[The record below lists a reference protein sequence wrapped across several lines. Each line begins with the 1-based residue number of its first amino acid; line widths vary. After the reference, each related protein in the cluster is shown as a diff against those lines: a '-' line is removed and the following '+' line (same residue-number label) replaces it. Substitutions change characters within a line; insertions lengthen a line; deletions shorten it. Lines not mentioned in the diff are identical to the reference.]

1 MEFKMLKSQSDVAT
15 SWKCGADLVVRN
27 LEDQG
32 VKHVFGIPGAKVDRV
47 FDSLVDSS
55 IETVVVRHEA
65 NAAFMAAA
73 VGRLT
78 GKAGVAL
85 CTSGPGI
92 SNVTTGLATANSE
105 GDAMVAIGGAVKL
118 DDRLKNVHQT
128 MDTVSLFKPITK
140 YSAEVTHSSTISE
153 VMSNAFRAAE
163 LPRPGAAFVSLPM
176 DIVNAPATGDALTH
190 VPSPEL
196 GPAAADSIREAA
208 DLLKEARTPVL
219 LLGMLAS
226 TPESAEAV
234 RSFIDKTG
242 AAVVGTFQAAG
253 AVGSAQLASFA
264 GRVGLWNNQPG
275 DALLD
280 QADVVVTVGYS
291 PVEYE
296 PPKWNRNVRRTLI
309 HLDVMPADMDRNY
322 RPAVELVGNIAKT
335 LELLASEVG
344 ALNRSPEAAA
354 ILSTLATARLELGK
368 RSAALGGSPV
378 HPLRIVHELQ
388 NVVGADTTMCVDMG
402 SFHIWIARYLQS
414 FRARQLLITNGQQ
427 TMGVAL
433 PWAIA
438 ASLVRPGEKII
449 SVSGDGS
456 FMQSS
461 MELETAVRLKANIVH
476 VIWVDNMYNMVEI
489 QEVQK
494 YSRRSGVEFGPIDF
508 KAYAQSFGAAGFAV
522 ESADQLRS
530 TLRKAMAVEGP
541 AVVAIPVDYSQNHK
555 LMEPLRADYLI

>member
-1 MEFKMLKSQSDVAT
+1 MLKNANDVDT
-15 SWKCGADLVVRN
+15 VWDCGADLVVRN
-27 LEDQG
+27 LEAQG
-32 VKHVFGIPGAKVDRV
+32 VKHVFGIPGAKIDRV
-47 FDSLVDSS
+47 FDSLVDST

-85 CTSGPGI
+85 VTSGPGC
-92 SNVTTGLATANSE
+92 SNLATGLATANSE

-118 DDRLKNVHQT
+118 DDRLKQVHQT

-140 YSAEVTHSSTISE
+140 YSAEVVASPSISE

-163 LPRPGAAFVSLPM
+163 RPRPGAAFVSLPM
-176 DIVNAPATGDALTH
+176 DIVNAPAKGDVFTNLPA
-190 VPSPEL
+190 PAM
-196 GPAAADSIREAA
+196 GPAPIDDIRAVAE
-208 DLLKEARTPVL
+208 LLKEAHSPVL
-219 LLGMLAS
+219 LLGLLAS
-226 TPESAEAV
+226 RPENAGAV
-234 RSFIDKTG
+234 RKFVAQTG
-242 AAVVGTFQAAG
+242 VAVAGTYQAAG
-253 AVGSAQLASFA
+253 AIDAAQFTRFA

-275 DALLD
+275 DQLLD

-291 PVEYE
+291 PVEYD
-296 PPKWNRNVRRTLI
+296 PPLWNRNVRRPLVHI
-309 HLDVMPADMDRNY
+309 DALPADADRHY
-322 RPAVELVGNIAKT
+322 RPAVELVGDIAGT
-335 LELLASEVG
+335 LELLAAELG
-344 ALNRSPEAAA
+344 TLNASPEANA
-354 ILSTLATARLELGK
+354 ILATLAQARAALTK
-368 RSAALGGSPV
+368 KSAALGGCPV
-378 HPLRIVHELQ
+378 HPLRIVKELQ
-388 NVVGADTTMCVDMG
+388 DVVDAHTTMCVDMG
-402 SFHIWIARYLQS
+402 SFHIWIARYLHS

-438 ASLVRPGEKII
+438 ASLVRPGEKVI

-461 MELETAVRLKANIVH
+461 MELETAVRLKSNIVH

-489 QEVQK
+489 QEVKK

-508 KAYAQSFGAAGFAV
+508 KAYAESFGAAGFAV
-522 ESADQLRS
+522 RSADELRS
-530 TLRKAMAVEGP
+530 TLRQAMEVEGP
-541 AVVAIPVDYSQNHK
+541 AVVAIPVDYSDNPK

>member
-1 MEFKMLKSQSDVAT
+1 MLKNANDVDT
-15 SWKCGADLVVRN
+15 VWDCGADLVVRN
-27 LEDQG
+27 LEAQG
-32 VKHVFGIPGAKVDRV
+32 VKHVFGIPGAKIDRV
-47 FDSLVDSS
+47 FDSLVDST

-85 CTSGPGI
+85 VTSGPGC
-92 SNVTTGLATANSE
+92 SNLATGLATANSE

-118 DDRLKNVHQT
+118 DDRLKQVHQT

-140 YSAEVTHSSTISE
+140 YSAEVVASPSISE

-163 LPRPGAAFVSLPM
+163 RPRPGAAFVSLPM
-176 DIVNAPATGDALTH
+176 DIVNAPAK
-190 VPSPEL
+190 
-196 GPAAADSIREAA
+196 GPAPIDDIRAVAE
-208 DLLKEARTPVL
+208 LLKEAHSPVL
-219 LLGMLAS
+219 LLGLLAS
-226 TPESAEAV
+226 RPENAGAV
-234 RSFIDKTG
+234 RKFVAQTG
-242 AAVVGTFQAAG
+242 VAVAGTYQAAG
-253 AVGSAQLASFA
+253 AIDAAQFTRFA

-275 DALLD
+275 DQLLD

-291 PVEYE
+291 PVEYD
-296 PPKWNRNVRRTLI
+296 PPLWNRNVRRPLVHI
-309 HLDVMPADMDRNY
+309 DALPADADRHY
-322 RPAVELVGNIAKT
+322 RPAVELVGDIAGT
-335 LELLASEVG
+335 LELLAAELG
-344 ALNRSPEAAA
+344 TLNASPEANA
-354 ILSTLATARLELGK
+354 ILATLAQARAALTK
-368 RSAALGGSPV
+368 KSAALGGCPV
-378 HPLRIVHELQ
+378 HPLRIVKELQ
-388 NVVGADTTMCVDMG
+388 DVVDAHTTMCVDMG
-402 SFHIWIARYLQS
+402 SFHIWIARYLHS

-438 ASLVRPGEKII
+438 ASLVRPGEKVI

-461 MELETAVRLKANIVH
+461 MELETAVRLKSNIVH

-489 QEVQK
+489 QEVKK

-508 KAYAQSFGAAGFAV
+508 KAYAESFGAAGFAV
-522 ESADQLRS
+522 RSADELRS
-530 TLRKAMAVEGP
+530 TLRQAMEVEGP
-541 AVVAIPVDYSQNHK
+541 AVVAIPVDYSDNPK

>member
-1 MEFKMLKSQSDVAT
+1 MLKSESDVET

-27 LEDQG
+27 LETQG

-85 CTSGPGI
+85 VTSGPGV
-92 SNVTTGLATANSE
+92 SNLTTGLATANSE
-105 GDAMVAIGGAVKL
+105 GDAMVAIGGAVPL
-118 DDRLKNVHQT
+118 DDRLKQVHQT

-140 YSAEVTHSSTISE
+140 FSAEVVTSSTISE
-153 VMSNAFRAAE
+153 VLCNAFRAAE
-163 LPRPGAAFVSLPM
+163 RPRPGAAFVSLPM
-176 DIVNAPATGDALTH
+176 DLVNAPATGDALTDLL
-190 VPSPEL
+190 SPEL
-196 GPAAADSIREAA
+196 GPAAADSIRAA
-208 DLLKEARTPVL
+208 AELLGEARNPVL

-226 TPESAEAV
+226 TPENAAAV
-234 RSFIDKTG
+234 RSFIEKTG
-242 AAVVGTFQAAG
+242 VAVVGTFQAAG
-253 AVGSAQLASFA
+253 ALGSPQFANFA

-275 DALLD
+275 DRLLD
-280 QADVVVTVGYS
+280 QADVVVTVGYN

-296 PPKWNRNVRRTLI
+296 PPKWNKNARRTLI
-309 HLDVMPADMDRNY
+309 HIDVVPADVDRYY
-322 RPAVELVGNIAKT
+322 RPAVELVGSIAKT
-335 LELLASEVG
+335 LDVLAPEAGTLS
-344 ALNRSPEAAA
+344 RSPETNA
-354 ILSTLATARLELGK
+354 ILVTHTSARLALAK
-368 RSAALGGSPV
+368 WSAALGGSPV

-388 NVVGADTTMCVDMG
+388 NVVGDDTTMCVDMG
-402 SFHIWIARYLQS
+402 SFHIWIARYLHS

-438 ASLVRPGEKII
+438 ASLVRPGEKVI

-461 MELETAVRLKANIVH
+461 MELETAVRLKANLVH
-476 VIWVDNMYNMVEI
+476 VIWVDNMYNMVGI

-494 YSRRSGVEFGPIDF
+494 YKRRSGVEFGPIDF

-522 ESADQLRS
+522 ESADELRS
-530 TLRKAMAVEGP
+530 TLHKAMSVDGP
-541 AVVAIPVDYSQNHK
+541 AVVAIPVDYSDNPK
-555 LMEPLRADYLI
+555 LMEPLRSDYLI

>member
-1 MEFKMLKSQSDVAT
+1 MLKNTNDVET
-15 SWKCGADLVVRN
+15 VWDCGADLVVRN
-27 LEDQG
+27 LEAQG
-32 VKHVFGIPGAKVDRV
+32 VKHVFGIPGAKIDRV

-85 CTSGPGI
+85 VTSGPGC
-92 SNVTTGLATANSE
+92 SNLVTGLATANSE
-105 GDAMVAIGGAVKL
+105 GDPMVAIGGAVKL
-118 DDRLKNVHQT
+118 EDRLKQVHQT

-140 YSAEVTHSSTISE
+140 YSAEVVASSTISE
-153 VMSNAFRAAE
+153 VLSNAFRAAE
-163 LPRPGAAFVSLPM
+163 RPRPGAAFVSLPA
-176 DIVNAPATGDALTH
+176 DIVNAPAKGDVFTNLAA
-190 VPSPEL
+190 PAM
-196 GPAAADSIREAA
+196 GPAALDDIREVAE
-208 DLLKEARTPVL
+208 LLKEARSPVL
-219 LLGMLAS
+219 LLGLLAS
-226 TPESAEAV
+226 RPENAGAV
-234 RSFIDKTG
+234 RKFVAQTG
-242 AAVVGTFQAAG
+242 VAVAGTYQAAG
-253 AVGSAQLASFA
+253 AIDAGQFARFA

-275 DALLD
+275 DRLLE

-291 PVEYE
+291 PVEYD
-296 PPKWNRNVRRTLI
+296 PSLWNKNVRRPLVHI
-309 HLDVMPADMDRNY
+309 DVLPADVDRHY
-322 RPAVELVGNIAKT
+322 RPAVELVGDIAAT
-335 LELLASEVG
+335 LELLATELG
-344 ALNRSPEAAA
+344 TLNTSPEANA
-354 ILSTLATARLELGK
+354 ILSTLAEARTALAKKAG
-368 RSAALGGSPV
+368 ALGGSPV
-378 HPLRIVHELQ
+378 HPLRIVKELQ
-388 NVVGADTTMCVDMG
+388 DIVDASTTMCVDMG
-402 SFHIWIARYLQS
+402 SFHIWIARYLHS

-461 MELETAVRLKANIVH
+461 MELETAVRLKSNLVH

-494 YSRRSGVEFGPIDF
+494 YRRRSGVEFGAIDF
-508 KAYAQSFGAAGFAV
+508 KAYAESFGAAGFAV
-522 ESADQLRS
+522 KSAGELRS
-530 TLRKAMAVEGP
+530 TLRAAMDVEGP
-541 AVVAIPVDYSQNHK
+541 AVVAIPVDYSDNPK

>member
-1 MEFKMLKSQSDVAT
+1 MLKSQTDVET

-27 LEDQG
+27 LEEQG

-47 FDSLVDSS
+47 FDSLVDST

-105 GDAMVAIGGAVKL
+105 GDPMVAIGGAVKL

-128 MDTVSLFKPITK
+128 MDTVSLFKPVTK
-140 YSAEVTHSSTISE
+140 YSVEVTHSSTISE

-163 LPRPGAAFVSLPM
+163 LPRQGAAFVSLPM
-176 DIVNAPATGDALTH
+176 DIVNAPAAGDALTH
-190 VPSPEL
+190 VAAPEF
-196 GPAAADSIREAA
+196 GPAAADSIRAA
-208 DLLKEARTPVL
+208 AELLRDARNPVL

-226 TPESAEAV
+226 TPENAEAV

-253 AVGSAQLASFA
+253 AVGSAQLANFA
-264 GRVGLWNNQPG
+264 GRIGLWNNQPG
-275 DALLD
+275 NALLD

-296 PPKWNRNVRRTLI
+296 PGKWNPNARRTVI
-309 HLDVMPADMDRNY
+309 HLDVVPADIDRNY
-322 RPAVELVGNIAKT
+322 RPAVELVGSIAKT
-335 LELLASEVG
+335 LELLASEAG
-344 ALNRSPEAAA
+344 AFARSPEASA
-354 ILSTLATARLELGK
+354 ILSTLAAARQQLAR
-368 RSAALGGSPV
+368 RSATLGGSLV
-378 HPLRIVHELQ
+378 HPLRIVQELQ
-388 NVVGADTTMCVDMG
+388 NVVSADTTMCVDMG
-402 SFHIWIARYLQS
+402 SFHIWIARYLHS

-438 ASLVRPGEKII
+438 ASLVRPGEKVI

-461 MELETAVRLKANIVH
+461 MELETAVRLKSNIVH

-489 QEVQK
+489 QEVDK

-508 KAYAQSFGAAGFAV
+508 RAYAQSFGAAGFAV

-530 TLRKAMAVEGP
+530 TLRNAMAVEGP
-541 AVVAIPVDYSQNHK
+541 AVVAIPVDYSDNYK
-555 LMEPLRADYLI
+555 MMEPLRADYLI

>member
-1 MEFKMLKSQSDVAT
+1 MLKSQSDVGT

-27 LEDQG
+27 LEMQG

-55 IETVVVRHEA
+55 IKTVVVRHEA

-105 GDAMVAIGGAVKL
+105 GDPMVAIGGAVKL

-140 YSAEVTHSSTISE
+140 YSAEVTNSSTISE

-176 DIVNAPATGDALTH
+176 DIVNAPAMGDALTY
-190 VPSPEL
+190 VPSPEF
-196 GPAAADSIREAA
+196 GPAAAESIRTAA
-208 DLLKEARTPVL
+208 ELLKEARNPVL
-219 LLGMLAS
+219 LLGMLTS
-226 TPESAEAV
+226 TPENAEAV

-253 AVGSAQLASFA
+253 AIGSKQLANFA

-275 DALLD
+275 NALLD

-296 PPKWNRNVRRTLI
+296 PSKWNLNARRTVI
-309 HLDVMPADMDRNY
+309 HLDVVPADIDRNY
-322 RPAVELVGNIAKT
+322 RPAVELIGNIAKT
-335 LELLASEVG
+335 LAHLASE
-344 ALNRSPEAAA
+344 AEAFSRSPEASA
-354 ILSTLATARLELGK
+354 ILSTLATARRELAN
-368 RSAALGGSPV
+368 RSATLGGSLI

-402 SFHIWIARYLQS
+402 SFHIWIARYLHS
-414 FRARQLLITNGQQ
+414 FRARQLLMTNGQQ

-438 ASLVRPGEKII
+438 ASLVRPGEKVI

-461 MELETAVRLKANIVH
+461 MELETAVRLKSNIVH
-476 VIWVDNMYNMVEI
+476 AIWVDNMYNMVEI

-508 KAYAQSFGAAGFAV
+508 MAYAQSFGAAGFAV
-522 ESADQLRS
+522 GSADQLRS
-530 TLRKAMAVEGP
+530 TLREAMAVEGP
-541 AVVAIPVDYSQNHK
+541 AVVAIPVDYSDNYK
-555 LMEPLRADYLI
+555 LMEPLREDYLI